1 MKKRTKETVISV
13 LLVVAVMV
21 SLRAGVAS
29 AEIRIGT
36 PAIHSAAELQAMYG
50 PLLEYLARE
59 TGEKVRLVVPKDFE
73 AFKHAVKTGQIDVG
87 FANPLIYVQIK
98 NNVDIEPLAL
108 SSEEK
113 SGTRFR
119 GILIAR
125 KDSAIAKPQDLKGK
139 RISFIDKDS
148 AAGYVFQMLLLS
160 RAGLDVDKD
169 ITVLPF
175 AKKHE
180 NVAMAVLNK
189 TADAGGIREDEL
201 GKIKGKVD
209 VSQLRIVGYTDYFP
223 NWPFFAA
230 PKLKK
235 DTAEKLRTALLKL
248 RPNDPQ
254 NEKVLDPAHLTG
266 FIAVSDSNYDDL
278 RKAAK
283 TAGVL

>member
-1 MKKRTKETVISV
+1 
-13 LLVVAVMV
+13 
-21 SLRAGVAS
+21 
-29 AEIRIGT
+29 
-36 PAIHSAAELQAMYG
+36 
-50 PLLEYLARE
+50 
-59 TGEKVRLVVPKDFE
+59 VVPKDFE
-73 AFKHAVKTGQIDVG
+73 AFKQAVKSGQMDAG
-87 FANPLIYVQIK
+87 FANPLIYVQVK

-108 SSEEK
+108 SSEVK

-125 KDSAIAKPQDLKGK
+125 KDSAITKPQDLKGK
-139 RISFIDKDS
+139 KISFIDKDS

-189 TADAGGIREDEL
+189 TADAGGIREEEL
-201 GKIKGKVD
+201 EKMKDKVD
-209 VSQLRIVGYTDYFP
+209 VSQLRIVGFTDYFP
-223 NWPFFAA
+223 NWPFFAT

-254 NEKVLDPAHLTG
+254 NEKVLGPAHLTG
-266 FIAVSDSNYDDL
+266 FIAVSDTNYDDL

-283 TAGVL
+283 TAGAL

>member
-1 MKKRTKETVISV
+1 MEKRTRSAVISV
-13 LLVVAVMV
+13 LLIVAAMV
-21 SLRAGVAS
+21 LSLTGAAS

-36 PAIHSAAELQAMYG
+36 PPLHSVAELQVMYG

-73 AFKHAVKTGQIDVG
+73 AFKHAVKAGQMDAG
-87 FANPLIYVQIK
+87 FANPLVYVQVK

-108 SSEEK
+108 SSDVEG
-113 SGTRFR
+113 GTRFR

-125 KDSAIAKPQDLKGK
+125 KDSAITKPQDLKGK
-139 RISFIDKDS
+139 KVSFLDKDS

-180 NVAMAVLNK
+180 NVAIAVLNK
-189 TADAGGIREDEL
+189 TADAGGIREEEL
-201 GKIKGKVD
+201 GKMKDKVD

-235 DTAEKLRTALLKL
+235 DTAEKLRAALLKL
-248 RPNDPQ
+248 RPNDRQ
-254 NEKVLDPAHLTG
+254 NEKVLGPARLTG
-266 FIAVSDSNYDDL
+266 FIAVSDKDYDDL

-283 TAGVL
+283 AAGVL